1 MRAIE
6 YVDRFA
12 RTSVDFWRLRPRDFV
27 AATAR
32 GDSGYLSPYEF
43 LGVFVSIGAT
53 IYTSAFGL
61 ALAAVQGDGAA
72 ATVPVKALTVRLLTM
87 VVAMVVVDALY
98 VRAISRIWPVR
109 GRATFPD
116 ILNFRLYALAALLPV
131 MALDLLAG
139 PLVAGLVAQET
150 LPIWSIWLPG
160 IAGGAVGLATYIV
173 KFVPG
178 VAAVNEVSTSRMWAG
193 LLFWPIL
200 VGVSGG
206 VIVVLVALG
215 SMVNLGSS

>member
-43 LGVFVSIGAT
+43 LVVFLFIGAT
-53 IYTSAFGL
+53 IYSSAAAL
-61 ALAAVQGDGAA
+61 ALAAVQDATGASVTA
-72 ATVPVKALTVRLLTM
+72 PVNALAVRLLTM
-87 VVAMVVVDALY
+87 VVAKVVVNALY

-116 ILNFRLYALAALLPV
+116 ILQFRLYALAALLPV
-131 MALDLLAG
+131 MVLDLLAG
-139 PLVAGLVAQET
+139 PLLAGLVAQET
-150 LPIWSIWLPG
+150 VPIWSIWLPG
-160 IAGGAVGLATYIV
+160 IAGFAIGLVTDVI
-173 KFVPG
+173 KWVPG
-178 VAAVNEVSTSRMWAG
+178 VAAINGVSTSRMWAG
-193 LLFWPIL
+193 LLLWPII
-200 VGVSGG
+200 VSVSGG
-206 VIVVLVALG
+206 VVGGLVTFAVYG
-215 SMVNLGSS
+215 